1 MWQPQEDNTYN
12 DLRENSIRQW
22 LEDMSRHEDV
32 AVRGGVKVTAEY
44 LEDLKKQ
51 IRQLEEKCALKD
63 AYLKKMKEKAGMPHY
78 WNNNVPAVPS
88 GHNEAHCRLPLP
100 RWSQLL
106 HSVSHRALRF

>member
-1 MWQPQEDNTYN
+1 MWQQQEDNTYN

-51 IRQLEEKCALKD
+51 IRQFRGKMCIERCLFEED
-63 AYLKKMKEKAGMPHY
+63 EREGGT
-78 WNNNVPAVPS
+78 VRD
-88 GHNEAHCRLPLP
+88 HCPVFL
-100 RWSQLL
+100 
-106 HSVSHRALRF
+106 

>member
-12 DLRENSIRQW
+12 DLRE
-22 LEDMSRHEDV
+22 MSRHEDV

-63 AYLKKMKEKAGMPHY
+63 AYLKKMKEKAG
-78 WNNNVPAVPS
+78 
-88 GHNEAHCRLPLP
+88 
-100 RWSQLL
+100 Q
-106 HSVSHRALRF
+106 

>member
-32 AVRGGVKVTAEY
+32 AVRVKVTAEY

-63 AYLKKMKEKAGMPHY
+63 AYLKKMKEKAG
-78 WNNNVPAVPS
+78 
-88 GHNEAHCRLPLP
+88 
-100 RWSQLL
+100 Q
-106 HSVSHRALRF
+106 

>member
-63 AYLKKMKEKAGMPHY
+63 AYLKKMKEKAGQGEITVLFFYRKMLEFL
-78 WNNNVPAVPS
+78 A
-88 GHNEAHCRLPLP
+88 EAGPGRVDSYREKKYHI
-100 RWSQLL
+100 
-106 HSVSHRALRF
+106 

>member
-63 AYLKKMKEKAGMPHY
+63 DYLKKDEREGGT
-78 WNNNVPAVPS
+78 VRD
-88 GHNEAHCRLPLP
+88 HCPVFGGKC
-100 RWSQLL
+100 L
-106 HSVSHRALRF
+106 HFW

>member
-51 IRQLEEKCALKD
+51 SVRGKMCIERCLFEED
-63 AYLKKMKEKAGMPHY
+63 EREGGT
-78 WNNNVPAVPS
+78 VRD
-88 GHNEAHCRLPLP
+88 HCPVFL
-100 RWSQLL
+100 
-106 HSVSHRALRF
+106 

>member
-44 LEDLKKQ
+44 LEKQ

-63 AYLKKMKEKAGMPHY
+63 DYLKKMKEKAG
-78 WNNNVPAVPS
+78 
-88 GHNEAHCRLPLP
+88 
-100 RWSQLL
+100 Q
-106 HSVSHRALRF
+106 

>member
-44 LEDLKKQ
+44 LEDLKKHLKKQ

-63 AYLKKMKEKAGMPHY
+63 AYLKKMKEKAG
-78 WNNNVPAVPS
+78 
-88 GHNEAHCRLPLP
+88 
-100 RWSQLL
+100 Q
-106 HSVSHRALRF
+106 

>member
-51 IRQLEEKCALKD
+51 TPTICMAISLEIPNNEHAIGISNRDPPATPD
-63 AYLKKMKEKAGMPHY
+63 APQAARVARILSTIPLKK
-78 WNNNVPAVPS
+78 S
-88 GHNEAHCRLPLP
+88 T
-100 RWSQLL
+100 
-106 HSVSHRALRF
+106 

>member
-51 IRQLEEKCALKD
+51 IRQLEEKCEED
-63 AYLKKMKEKAGMPHY
+63 EREGGT
-78 WNNNVPAVPS
+78 VRD
-88 GHNEAHCRLPLP
+88 HCPVFL
-100 RWSQLL
+100 
-106 HSVSHRALRF
+106 

>member
-51 IRQLEEKCALKD
+51 IKKLQRYRDSLK
-63 AYLKKMKEKAGMPHY
+63 G
-78 WNNNVPAVPS
+78 
-88 GHNEAHCRLPLP
+88 
-100 RWSQLL
+100 WST
-106 HSVSHRALRF
+106 STDSTIMVNCVVCWCDI

>member
-32 AVRGGVKVTAEY
+32 AGPRRRESHRGY

-63 AYLKKMKEKAGMPHY
+63 AYLKKMKEKAG
-78 WNNNVPAVPS
+78 
-88 GHNEAHCRLPLP
+88 
-100 RWSQLL
+100 Q
-106 HSVSHRALRF
+106 

>member
-32 AVRGGVKVTAEY
+32 AVRGGVNVPAEY
-44 LEDLKKQ
+44 LADLKKQ

-63 AYLKKMKEKAGMPHY
+63 AYLKKRKEKAGP
-78 WNNNVPAVPS
+78 
-88 GHNEAHCRLPLP
+88 
-100 RWSQLL
+100 
-106 HSVSHRALRF
+106 

>member
-44 LEDLKKQ
+44 LEDLKKHLKKQ
-51 IRQLEEKCALKD
+51 IRLFEEKCALKD
-63 AYLKKMKEKAGMPHY
+63 AYLKKMQEQAG
-78 WNNNVPAVPS
+78 
-88 GHNEAHCRLPLP
+88 
-100 RWSQLL
+100 Q
-106 HSVSHRALRF
+106 

>member
-32 AVRGGVKVTAEY
+32 AVRGGLKVTAEY

-51 IRQLEEKCALKD
+51 IRQLGKMCIERCLFEED
-63 AYLKKMKEKAGMPHY
+63 EREGGT
-78 WNNNVPAVPS
+78 VRD
-88 GHNEAHCRLPLP
+88 HCPVFL
-100 RWSQLL
+100 
-106 HSVSHRALRF
+106 

>member
-44 LEDLKKQ
+44 LEDLDVGYRAR
-51 IRQLEEKCALKD
+51 I
-63 AYLKKMKEKAGMPHY
+63 AGYDNIYCPS
-78 WNNNVPAVPS
+78 AVVYHVGS
-88 GHNEAHCRLPLP
+88 R
-100 RWSQLL
+100 
-106 HSVSHRALRF
+106 SVS

>member
-12 DLRENSIRQW
+12 DLRENAIRQW

-51 IRQLEEKCALKD
+51 IRQLEEKGALKD
-63 AYLKKMKEKAGMPHY
+63 AYLKKMKEKAG
-78 WNNNVPAVPS
+78 
-88 GHNEAHCRLPLP
+88 
-100 RWSQLL
+100 Q
-106 HSVSHRALRF
+106 

>member
-51 IRQLEEKCALKD
+51 IRQLE
-63 AYLKKMKEKAGMPHY
+63 
-78 WNNNVPAVPS
+78 
-88 GHNEAHCRLPLP
+88 
-100 RWSQLL
+100 
-106 HSVSHRALRF
+106 